1 MRVTR
6 RLNSVPG
13 IMSALATMG
22 VTATAAAT
30 LSPRARQA
38 TKLHVQAGDAFH
50 PDLRRIARWLPRAGV
65 SPRTLRFVRMG
76 TRALGAIPAKGVA
89 VRPVG
94 LVSVR
99 VHQPASSKSEHPRP
113 ALLWI
118 HGGGYVIGSAAQDD
132 AVCRHFAQQLG
143 IVVAAVEYRLA
154 PEHPFPAA
162 LDDCYEALTWL
173 TRQRGVDA
181 TRVAVGGA
189 SAGGGLAAALALLAR
204 ERGEVPLAFQML
216 SYPMLDDRTAVRTD
230 LDERGFRLWNNKA
243 NDFGW
248 RSYTGFSP
256 GSNAVS
262 GLASPSR
269 SDDLSGL
276 PPAWIGVGSSD
287 LFYDEDLAYA
297 TRLREAGVR
306 CELYI
311 VQGAFHG
318 FDLVRPGAGVSQTFR
333 STQTSALEAALH

>member
-1 MRVTR
+1 MSAWMARTDRFPTFPVVHCTTRNAIGQSSCRQPVVVMSACVDSHTPLPSKYTLMCTYWRMKEFGPCRVTR

-76 TRALGAIPAKGVA
+76 THALGAIPAKGVA

-173 TRQRGVDA
+173 TRQRGVGHDP
-181 TRVAVGGA
+181 RRRRRGECRWG
-189 SAGGGLAAALALLAR
+189 AGG
-204 ERGEVPLAFQML
+204 
-216 SYPMLDDRTAVRTD
+216 RT
-230 LDERGFRLWNNKA
+230 G
-243 NDFGW
+243 
-248 RSYTGFSP
+248 
-256 GSNAVS
+256 
-262 GLASPSR
+262 
-269 SDDLSGL
+269 
-276 PPAWIGVGSSD
+276 IVGS
-287 LFYDEDLAYA
+287 
-297 TRLREAGVR
+297 
-306 CELYI
+306 
-311 VQGAFHG
+311 
-318 FDLVRPGAGVSQTFR
+318 RPR
-333 STQTSALEAALH
+333 